1 MFHTKLEKAKCSMLS
16 YKLLKHLQKRSL
28 LLFQEVL
35 VITTDTWSGQSAQY
49 LQVAANLRKQ
59 AAVYALGIR
68 PQVQEPQLQQITQ
81 NSDNNFLVGSY
92 GDLQGY
98 WRWLWRMIFWRG
110 KPCKF

>member
-1 MFHTKLEKAKCSMLS
+1 M
-16 YKLLKHLQKRSL
+16 
-28 LLFQEVL
+28 
-35 VITTDTWSGQSAQY
+35 ITTDTWSGQSAQY
-49 LQVAANLRKQ
+49 MQAAANLRKQ

-81 NSDNNFLVGSY
+81 NSENNFLVGSY

-110 KPCKF
+110 NTILCGQLTA